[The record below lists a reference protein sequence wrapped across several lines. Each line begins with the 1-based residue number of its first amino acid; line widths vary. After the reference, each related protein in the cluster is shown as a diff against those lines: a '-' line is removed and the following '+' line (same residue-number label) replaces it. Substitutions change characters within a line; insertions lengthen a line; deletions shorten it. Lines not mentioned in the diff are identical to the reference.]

1 MMFDRKSSSDR
12 LWPVYKGESFD
23 LWNPDTGIYYA
34 YAKPEPALEWLQTK
48 RVRAGERSGNSPHR
62 EFPGEY
68 LRDRSTLPCLTPR
81 IAFRDVSRATDSR
94 TLRVALLPPN
104 IFITNAA
111 PYFLWPAGNE
121 KDQAFL
127 LGVLSSIPL
136 DWYARRFVETHVNF
150 FIINPFPIPRPE
162 RVSKGWRRVVELSGR
177 LACPDERF
185 AGWASSVGVDCGP
198 LLPEIKDDMIYE
210 LDAVVAHLYGL
221 KEPQLVHIF
230 ETFHVGWDYH
240 QRLDAVLRHFHS
252 WNGKISCPHCDAIRR
267 E

>member
-1 MMFDRKSSSDR
+1 MMFDRKSSLDG

-34 YAKPEPALEWLQTK
+34 YAEPEPALDWLQTK
-48 RVRAGERSGNSPHR
+48 RVRAGKRRNNSAHR
-62 EFPGEY
+62 EFSMEH
-68 LRDRSTLPCLTPR
+68 LRDRSTLPCLAPR
-81 IAFRDVSRATDSR
+81 VAFRDVSRATDPR
-94 TLRVALLPPN
+94 TIRVALLPAN

-121 KDQAFL
+121 EDQAFL
-127 LGVLSSIPL
+127 LGVLSSVPL
-136 DWYARRFVETHVNF
+136 DWYARRFVEIHVNF
-150 FIINPFPIPRPE
+150 FVINPFPIPRPT
-162 RVSKGWRRVVELSGR
+162 RFDGGWQRVVELSGR

-185 AGWASSVGVDCGP
+185 AVWASAVGVNCGP
-198 LLPEIKDDMIYE
+198 LLPEEKDDMIYE

-221 KEPQLVHIF
+221 KESQLIHIF

-252 WNGKISCPHCDAIRR
+252 WNGKISCPH
-267 E
+267 